1 MLLPIDLFGLHDV
14 LKVLY
19 VMSYVNFCTSGQ
31 VCGWSVTIIS
41 VACLAFLFSQAQQQV
56 ADCAFR
62 LVQERKHH
70 KHRHHKHR
78 EADEETVPLADAEAG
93 DSGEKKRR
101 HRKKREEEGA
111 DAV

>member
-1 MLLPIDLFGLHDV
+1 
-14 LKVLY
+14 
-19 VMSYVNFCTSGQ
+19 MSYVNFCTGGQ

-41 VACLAFLFSQAQQQV
+41 VACLDVLFSQAQQQV
-56 ADCAFR
+56 ADCAHL

-78 EADEETVPLADAEAG
+78 EATEETVPLADAEAG

-101 HRKKREEEGA
+101 HRKKREEEEGA